1 MLSARTARVF
11 AQSGRSGLQRA
22 PLRSLHR
29 QMHSHAKYEYSKASF
44 TGFLKWSAIFAGATA
59 FALYTVDSRSAI
71 HQYLALPILRLC
83 TDAETSH
90 RLGIEIL
97 ANGMSPKQRQLDDE
111 IDPQHLLEVT
121 IFGNSKRPLTLR
133 TPIGVAAG
141 LDKHGQAID
150 GLFGLGFA
158 YVEVGSVTPEPQ
170 DGNPKPRFFRL
181 PKDDAVINRYGFNS
195 EGHFAV
201 MGRLKQRLLKAI
213 GHEEPAKDAQRH
225 SLDQNKVLA
234 VNLGKNKTG
243 DEVSDYTQGVTRF
256 ANLSDALVV
265 NVSSPNTPGL
275 RALQGEEKLASLL
288 QAVVAERNKV
298 QFANTYTPILVKI
311 APDLSESE
319 IVSIAAAAKKSQID
333 GIIVSNTTI
342 QRPKDL
348 RSQPYL
354 SAETGGLSGAPLKPI
369 ALQAIK
375 TLRKNVGSELT
386 IVGCGGISNGKD
398 AIEFAKAGATFV
410 QVYTALAYQ
419 GPGLPVHMKE
429 EIVREL
435 NGKKWVDIIGVDV
448 DQKK

>member
-1 MLSARTARVF
+1 MLSSRTARVF
-11 AQSGRSGLQRA
+11 VQSARTNVALNQLRPLNRA
-22 PLRSLHR
+22 I
-29 QMHSHAKYEYSKASF
+29 HSSPKYTYSKSSF

-59 FALYTVDSRSAI
+59 FAFYTVDSRSAI
-71 HQYLALPILRLC
+71 HQYIALPILRLC

-97 ANGMSPKQRQLDDE
+97 ANGLSPKQRQEDNE

-121 IFGNSKRPLTLR
+121 LFANSKRPLTLR
-133 TPIGVAAG
+133 TPLGVAAG
-141 LDKHGQAID
+141 LDKHGEAID
-150 GLFGLGFA
+150 GLFGLGFS
-158 YVEVGSVTPEPQ
+158 YVEVGSVTPLAQ

-201 MGRLKQRLLKAI
+201 MGRLKQRLMTAL
-213 GHEEPAKDAQRH
+213 GHEVPAIDSKRH
-225 SLDQNKVLA
+225 SLDDNKVLA

-275 RALQGEEKLASLL
+275 RDLQGEEKLAHLL
-288 QAVVAERNKV
+288 TAVVAERNKV
-298 QFANTYTPILVKI
+298 NFTNTYTPILVKI

-319 IVSIAAAAKKSQID
+319 IVSIAKAAKQSKID

-342 QRPKDL
+342 QRPEHL
-348 RSQPYL
+348 RSQKYI
-354 SAETGGLSGAPLKPI
+354 STETGGLSGAPLKPI
-369 ALQAIK
+369 ALKAVR
-375 TLRKNVGSELT
+375 TLRKNVGDELT

-398 AIEFAKAGATFV
+398 AVEFARAGATFV

-419 GPGLPVHMKE
+419 GPGLPVHMKQ
-429 EIVREL
+429 EIVKEL
-435 NGKKWVDIIGVDV
+435 NGQKWVDIVGKDV
-448 DQKK
+448 DQK